1 MKTILTL
8 GITLMILVV
17 AQTTPLKAQSDEDM
31 IKETIMA
38 MFNGMRKGDST
49 MVRSA
54 FADNAIMQ
62 GIDKDR
68 AGKTVVRDGGG
79 LKNFLNAVGTP
90 HDQIWDEQ
98 IEFGSILIDGAMA
111 SVWTP
116 YEFHLGG
123 KFSHCGV
130 NSFQLFKGEEGWKII
145 YLVDTRRKDACK

>member
-1 MKTILTL
+1 MLAFT
-8 GITLMILVV
+8 
-17 AQTTPLKAQSDEDM
+17 QTTPLKAQSDESM

-38 MFNGMRKGDST
+38 MFDGMRKGDST
-49 MVRSA
+49 LVRFA

-68 AGKTVVRDGGG
+68 TGKTVVRDGGG

-90 HDQIWDEQ
+90 HDQVWDEQ
-98 IEFGSILIDGAMA
+98 IEFSSILIDGAMA

-130 NSFQLFKGEEGWKII
+130 NSFQLYKGEKGWKII